1 MDVRVKGDLIPEED
15 DVVRHCRLSD
25 YYDPGNGD
33 IRVNGDAFKPDAD
46 GVSVTWIE
54 FFPGSREEQLA
65 EVSATIR
72 TTRKVRSSH
81 RLAIISV
88 GAVTECG
95 QTYGVDLTVEHDPIT
110 NPPPNLAHCLIK
122 GIPDDAIML
131 REQLALNAQATVF
144 SQH

>member
-65 EVSATIR
+65 AAERVNDFDTS
-72 TTRKVRSSH
+72 
-81 RLAIISV
+81 
-88 GAVTECG
+88 
-95 QTYGVDLTVEHDPIT
+95 
-110 NPPPNLAHCLIK
+110 
-122 GIPDDAIML
+122 GIGI
-131 REQLALNAQATVF
+131 
-144 SQH
+144 